1 MRVKRLEVHGFKSFK
16 DKTVIHFDHNIT
28 GVVGPNGCGKS
39 NIVDAFFWV
48 MGEQSHK
55 HIRAGG
61 SEDLIFN
68 GSSKYSPSAIAEATL
83 VLETDFV
90 DTENAPAG
98 ASVKDLPL
106 HLRTKEIAVTRRVYR
121 GGEGEYLIN
130 GITSRLKDIHELFM
144 DTGVGAKGYSIIAQ
158 GEIQKIVNAKPEDR
172 RVLIEEAAGIA
183 KYKARKKESLRKME
197 TAHANLS
204 RLNDVIAEIERTL
217 NSLERQAQKASQY
230 KKHKEE
236 LLAKEMTW
244 GRRKNRVLRVRLDE
258 LKAKREAIEQ
268 ELVGLKAELAGAD
281 ASIEADRVEQLT
293 LSKSTEALQSKIGEM
308 SGDLTRAQSALELS
322 RRRQADLNQQLEM
335 LTAEK
340 ADLEV
345 SIVTEKEKIA
355 GLTEENE
362 SAAADLAVASGNAN
376 AKEAVVRDL
385 RAEAESARRDLE
397 SAKRDLMAGVT
408 KSSDLA
414 SRIAALDSKADSANA
429 KIERLTAQ
437 AAILEE
443 RAAAARAE
451 SARADAAAESAR
463 AKKERLH
470 AEAREAGEAVEAK
483 ERSLKDA
490 RRELED
496 ANRNLTKAR
505 SKLQSLE
512 ELSAA
517 LEGYGDGPRSILD
530 WARENG
536 RDSALRALADG
547 LDIHAGYESAVEG
560 FLEGKLETLVTED
573 AASAIEAL
581 ASLASGS
588 KGRAG
593 ILIASGNASASGG
606 SPETVLSSL
615 RAAGFSV
622 AGTLSGF
629 VRTNEK
635 LSAANAAAANRML
648 GCAIVVESMAP
659 LASFLAGNSV
669 SALGGSSIVAK
680 DGSAFDAD
688 GVLRGG
694 SVSNDR
700 QASVLGRKKAI
711 EALTIEVAGLESAF
725 AEREAAAAG
734 MSERLE
740 SDHARLGAIRL
751 DVQSAEI
758 EAATTERD
766 AQTAVRQAKDLDS
779 QLELVEYER
788 TEMRSE
794 AETAIAEKAKSA
806 DEMAA
811 IAANR
816 SSLDSRIVNGETKCA
831 ELEARLREGEE
842 ALSELKIFEAGRK
855 ERAGSVKRELDAGF
869 ALIGD
874 RERRLGDV
882 ARQLVRAEE
891 ENEEH
896 AGGDEEFIAKIE
908 NLTKALAEERD
919 GLAMMRDRL
928 EVVSAKVGGALD
940 RIKELHAD
948 GDAKTAAV
956 NAISLDVERMTGDL
970 SHLILNLEE
979 KYGPGC
985 LEAPESS
992 PVLEEDGET
1001 IVSVEM
1007 TAEEEQILGEEV
1019 ERLRE
1024 KIRRLGDVNPTAVE
1038 EYEEKKKRFDY
1049 LMTEKSDLLKSI
1061 DDLNEAIDH
1070 INKTSEERFRKAYDA
1085 IADRFERLFPIIFG
1099 GGQSKLSLVY
1109 PEGSTDI
1116 LEAGIDILAQ
1126 PPGKKVVN
1134 IGLLSGGEKALTAV
1148 SLIFAI
1154 FMVKPSPFC
1163 ILDEVDAPL
1172 DDANIGKFNALLRE
1186 MSSKSQF
1193 IIITHNKKT
1202 MELNDTLYGVTME
1215 EPGVSKMVSIELH

>member
-1 MRVKRLEVHGFKSFK
+1 MRVKRLEVQGFKSFK
-16 DKTVIHFDHNIT
+16 DKTVVHFDHNIT
-28 GVVGPNGCGKS
+28 GIVGPNGCGKS

-68 GSSKYSPSAIAEATL
+68 GSSKYAASGIAEATL

-90 DTENAPAG
+90 DTGSAPSG
-98 ASVKDLPL
+98 ASMKDLPL

-130 GITSRLKDIHELFM
+130 GVQARLKDIHELFM

-197 TAHANLS
+197 SAQANLS
-204 RLNDVIAEIERTL
+204 RLNDVISEIERTL

-230 KKHKEE
+230 KKHKDE
-236 LLAKEMTW
+236 LLEKEMTW
-244 GRRKNRVLRVRLDE
+244 GRRKNRVLRGRLEE
-258 LKAKREAIEQ
+258 LKAKRESLEQ
-268 ELVGLKAELAGAD
+268 ELAGLKAGLASAET
-281 ASIEADRVEQLT
+281 SIESDRIEQLT
-293 LSKSTEALQSKIGEM
+293 LSKAAESLQSEISEKSAE
-308 SGDLTRAQSALELS
+308 LTRAQSSLDLS
-322 RRRQADLNQQLEM
+322 RRRQSDLSTQLES

-345 SIVTEKEKIA
+345 AIATEKEKIS
-355 GLTEENE
+355 GLESENE
-362 SAAADLAVASGNAN
+362 NAAAEFSAAAERVS
-376 AKEAVVRDL
+376 EREESVRTE
-385 RAEAESARRDLE
+385 RAQTEDARRSLD
-397 SAKRDLMAGVT
+397 ATKRELMTGIA

-414 SRIAALDSKADSANA
+414 ARIAALESKALSANA
-429 KIERLTAQ
+429 QIERLGVQATALEARVEAAREEAERSQTAVVSARETKSLRQ
-437 AAILEE
+437 AAVQ
-443 RAAAARAE
+443 AALSDVNEKEAA
-451 SARADAAAESAR
+451 
-463 AKKERLH
+463 
-470 AEAREAGEAVEAK
+470 
-483 ERSLKDA
+483 LKTA
-490 RRELED
+490 RRDHEE
-496 ANRNLTKAR
+496 ANRALMKQR

-530 WARENG
+530 WAKENG
-536 RDSALRALADG
+536 KDSTLRALAEG
-547 LDIHAGYESAVEG
+547 LDIQAGFESAVEG
-560 FLEGKLETLVTED
+560 YLEGKLETLVTHD

-581 ASLASGS
+581 RALASGS
-588 KGRAG
+588 QGRAG
-593 ILIASGNASASGG
+593 ILIAGEGARVSPAATG
-606 SPETVLSSL
+606 SVQSL
-615 RAAGFSV
+615 LENAGFSV
-622 AGTLSGF
+622 AGILSHFVKPNSKLEGSTAQAAIRMLEHTLVVDSMDPLADFLSANSASSLSGF
-629 VRTNEK
+629 
-635 LSAANAAAANRML
+635 
-648 GCAIVVESMAP
+648 
-659 LASFLAGNSV
+659 
-669 SALGGSSIVAK
+669 SIVAR
-680 DGSAFDAD
+680 DGSAFDGD

-694 SVSNDR
+694 AVQNDR
-700 QASVLGRKKAI
+700 SASLLGRKKSI
-711 EALTIEVAGLESAF
+711 EALIAEVATLEVAFGGYETAVETLTIELESSRSAL
-725 AEREAAAAG
+725 AAAREALQA
-734 MSERLE
+734 
-740 SDHARLGAIRL
+740 
-751 DVQSAEI
+751 AEI
-758 EAATTERD
+758 EAATLERD
-766 AQTAVRQAKDLDS
+766 VQTSSRQLADVTAN
-779 QLELVEYER
+779 QELVAYELE
-788 TEMRSE
+788 EMRNEASE
-794 AETAIAEKAKSA
+794 AVYEKEASASEMKSILDA
-806 DEMAA
+806 
-811 IAANR
+811 R
-816 SSLDSRIVNGETKCA
+816 SSLEARIEMGERTL
-831 ELEARLREGEE
+831 ETLEAKLRESEE
-842 ALSELKIFEAGRK
+842 ALSVLKIQEAGLR
-855 ERAGSVKRELDAGF
+855 ERANSVKRELEAGLG
-869 ALIGD
+869 LIRD

-882 ARQLVRAEE
+882 TRQLDRATN

-896 AGGDEEFIAKIE
+896 SGGDEEFVVRIE
-908 NLTKALAEERD
+908 ELTLALAGKREELS
-919 GLAMMRDRL
+919 GLKDRL
-928 EVVSAKVGGALD
+928 EIVSAKVNGALD
-940 RIKELHAD
+940 RIKELHSE
-948 GDAKTAAV
+948 GDAKTSAV
-956 NAISLDVERMTGDL
+956 NQHSIDIERMTGDL
-970 SHLILNLEE
+970 SHLIQNLEE

-985 LEAPESS
+985 LEAPAVSPIQDEMDDPVVTIEMSS
-992 PVLEEDGET
+992 
-1001 IVSVEM
+1001 
-1007 TAEEEQILGEEV
+1007 EEEQILSEEV

-1049 LMTEKSDLLKSI
+1049 LMTEKTDLLKSI
-1061 DDLNEAIDH
+1061 DDLNEAIEH

-1109 PEGSTDI
+1109 PEGSNDI